1 MEKKDYS
8 ISGMHCASCALTIE
22 KNVKKIPGV
31 KNVTVNFPLESATVE
46 YVGDSI
52 DDEKVMTVV
61 KDSGY
66 QARPVDDQIKN
77 HESISRELEIKK
89 ERNLF
94 ILSLVLSLPVLILA
108 AILRDKTFNSY
119 LTQAFL
125 AGLVQFYIG
134 WGGFLGAVF
143 FLLKKNTT
151 IKF

>member
-1 MEKKDYS
+1 MADKKDYS

-31 KNVTVNFPLESATVE
+31 KNVTVNFPLERATVE

-94 ILSLVLSLPVLILA
+94 ILSLVLSLPVIVLSM
-108 AILRDKTFNSY
+108 ILRDQSFNSRVI
-119 LTQAFL
+119 QALL
-125 AGLVQFYIG
+125 AGIVQFYIG
-134 WGGFLGAVF
+134 WGGFCGPYF
-143 FLLKKNTT
+143 F
-151 IKF
+151 F

>member
-31 KNVTVNFPLESATVE
+31 KNVTVNFPLERATVE
-46 YVGDSI
+46 YVGDNV
-52 DDEKVMTVV
+52 DDEKVMAVV

-66 QARPVDDQIKN
+66 QAVLVDDQIKN

-94 ILSLVLSLPVLILA
+94 ILSLVLSLPVLVLSM
-108 AILRDKTFNSY
+108 ILRDKSFNSQVS
-119 LTQAFL
+119 QALL
-125 AGLVQFYIG
+125 AGIEIG
-134 WGGFLGAVF
+134 RA
-143 FLLKKNTT
+143 
-151 IKF
+151 

>member
-8 ISGMHCASCALTIE
+8 IAGMHCASCALTIE
-22 KNVKKIPGV
+22 KNIKKIPGV
-31 KNVTVNFPLESATVE
+31 KNISVNFPLERATVE
-46 YVGDSI
+46 YVGDGL
-52 DDEKVMTVV
+52 DEKIMTVV

-66 QARPVDDQIKN
+66 QATPVDDQIN
-77 HESISRELEIKK
+77 NNESISRELEIKK

-94 ILSLVLSLPVLILA
+94 ILCLVLSLPVLILA